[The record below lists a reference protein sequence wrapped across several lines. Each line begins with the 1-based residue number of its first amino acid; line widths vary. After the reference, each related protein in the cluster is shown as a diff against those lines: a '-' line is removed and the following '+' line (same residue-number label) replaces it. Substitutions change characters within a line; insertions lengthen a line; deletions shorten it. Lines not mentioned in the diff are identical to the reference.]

1 MPRKKR
7 RPPIPRQQQETS
19 PVPSENQSPPTSP
32 PTILPAPPPALAGH
46 SPDGATEG
54 GDAIDPATIPAPT
67 GYDEAAGASA
77 TEPPAP
83 GEASPPAAP
92 AEGQTKPLTFEEWYS
107 FVHAMS
113 NAAAMKF
120 QLRSLAWHRDRP
132 DARAAFEAL
141 YETCSDIPALHFVI
155 SPGGKWGK
163 RVACMAMFFLP
174 LAMSLRAELEA
185 KRRGA
190 APGAPAMD
198 GEGEAAAASSEPT
211 RDASGRVVVAA
222 KAAPSSASSAP
233 LLPAAFVSQLGK
245 AP

>member
-1 MPRKKR
+1 M
-7 RPPIPRQQQETS
+7 
-19 PVPSENQSPPTSP
+19 PSESQPTSP
-32 PTILPAPPPALAGH
+32 PTILPAPPPDLAGH
-46 SPDGATEG
+46 SPDGVTDR
-54 GDAIDPATIPAPT
+54 GDAIDPTTVPAPT
-67 GYDEAAGASA
+67 GYDEAAGAAA

-83 GEASPPAAP
+83 GEPSPPAAP
-92 AEGQTKPLTFEEWYS
+92 AEGATKPLTFEDWYS

-141 YETCSDIPALHFVI
+141 YETCSEISALHFVI

-163 RVACMAMFFLP
+163 RIACMAMFFLP
-174 LAMSLRAELEA
+174 LAMSLRVEIEA
-185 KRRGA
+185 KRRGGA
-190 APGAPAMD
+190 ASAPPA
-198 GEGEAAAASSEPT
+198 GEGEGDVSPSPAPTPSAS
-211 RDASGRVVVAA
+211 R
-222 KAAPSSASSAP
+222 ASSAP